1 MKGGAVAMDSVNQI
15 SSSGAEP
22 LLVPAAEVARM
33 LQVSA
38 RTLWR
43 LRSAGQLPA
52 LVRLGGAVRWR
63 LEEIRKWIAEGC
75 RTPVGG
81 DNERRRV

>member
-1 MKGGAVAMDSVNQI
+1 MGNVSI
-15 SSSGAEP
+15 EHSSGVEP
-22 LLVPAAEVARM
+22 LLIPAAEVARM

-52 LVRLGGAVRWR
+52 PVRLGGTVRWR
-63 LEEIRKWIAEGC
+63 LDEVRKWIAEGC
-75 RTPVGG
+75 RVPTGG
-81 DNERRRV
+81 DNERRRT